1 MMELREELR
10 KAREAVQLIKEAVEA
25 KKQAAYTFGVEE
37 TQARLTE
44 EFFVICRNYYDISWG
59 KALDVA
65 GVPVGSDLRRPESI
79 YYDPDICKLLGPNSS
94 HPGQATQ
101 VSV

>member
-1 MMELREELR
+1 M
-10 KAREAVQLIKEAVEA
+10 
-25 KKQAAYTFGVEE
+25 EE

-44 EFFVICRNYYDISWG
+44 EFFVVARDYCDISWG

-65 GVPVGSDLRRPESI
+65 GVLADSGLRRPESI
-79 YYDPDICKLLGPNSS
+79 YYDPKIRELSGPDSS
-94 HPGQATQ
+94 HPKQATQ